1 MMQISFAWGQNS
13 IDIKGYT
20 TGQLKKFGK
29 NADRLGDVYTAV
41 DFYEEYCK
49 RKPGDDETN
58 YRLAELLFIS
68 RDYTKAEKTFSKVY
82 KDKPETYPQ
91 ALYYQGLSLK
101 SQGKYTE
108 AKEILAK
115 FQRKL
120 KLVKDGSITSSQLR
134 EDIAGCEIADSL
146 VNHPQKIKIEP
157 MGRSVNSP
165 HVDLSPIPVNDSLFY
180 YASLRSDSSYFFER
194 DDSTRAIPSRQFYV
208 AKKSGND
215 WNGGKLMPGPFN
227 IPGVE
232 TGNGA
237 FSRDGNRFYFTR
249 GSRDFQGKMICAIYV
264 SHHLG
269 VNKWSEPEKLNSL
282 VNDPNYTSTQPTVGY
297 TARAGYEVVYFV
309 SDRPNGKGGMD
320 IWYTIYDPRKK
331 EYLAPKNAG
340 NKINTS
346 RDEITPFYDLKTRTL
361 YYSSNGHIN
370 MGGFD
375 VFKSLGELR
384 KWYPSVIIGSP
395 VNSSYDDLYFTI
407 GQNREDGLLVSNRP
421 GMNSLRN
428 PSCCDDIYQYRWTE
442 FIHLAV
448 SGNIYPAE
456 KGKINKD
463 MDQSQLMAMKDKIK
477 PMKGAILSLYMIDKK
492 TKEKIF
498 MDRDT
503 TKEDGFYKFD
513 LLPDCDYK
521 FEMEGF
527 QYFNEQVNLSTDGIN
542 FTYTI
547 EMPPIWVN
555 VIPDKPMVLSN
566 VYYEFEKS
574 DLSQLAKK
582 SIDTSLLELMR
593 NADDIIVEISS
604 HTDSVGTYEFNKKLS
619 QERADNVVNYLI
631 SKGIARKRLVAK
643 GYGPDRPIAP
653 NSNPDGSDNPAGR
666 EKNRRTEFRIIGTL
680 SSMSEIDSD
689 EISE

>member
-1 MMQISFAWGQNS
+1 
-13 IDIKGYT
+13 
-20 TGQLKKFGK
+20 
-29 NADRLGDVYTAV
+29 
-41 DFYEEYCK
+41 
-49 RKPGDDETN
+49 
-58 YRLAELLFIS
+58 
-68 RDYTKAEKTFSKVY
+68 
-82 KDKPETYPQ
+82 
-91 ALYYQGLSLK
+91 
-101 SQGKYTE
+101 
-108 AKEILAK
+108 
-115 FQRKL
+115 
-120 KLVKDGSITSSQLR
+120 
-134 EDIAGCEIADSL
+134 
-146 VNHPQKIKIEP
+146 
-157 MGRSVNSP
+157 
-165 HVDLSPIPVNDSLFY
+165 
-180 YASLRSDSSYFFER
+180 
-194 DDSTRAIPSRQFYV
+194 
-208 AKKSGND
+208 
-215 WNGGKLMPGPFN
+215 
-227 IPGVE
+227 
-232 TGNGA
+232 
-237 FSRDGNRFYFTR
+237 
-249 GSRDFQGKMICAIYV
+249 
-264 SHHLG
+264 
-269 VNKWSEPEKLNSL
+269 
-282 VNDPNYTSTQPTVGY
+282 
-297 TARAGYEVVYFV
+297 
-309 SDRPNGKGGMD
+309 
-320 IWYTIYDPRKK
+320 
-331 EYLAPKNAG
+331 
-340 NKINTS
+340 
-346 RDEITPFYDLKTRTL
+346 
-361 YYSSNGHIN
+361 
-370 MGGFD
+370 
-375 VFKSLGELR
+375 
-384 KWYPSVIIGSP
+384 
-395 VNSSYDDLYFTI
+395 
-407 GQNREDGLLVSNRP
+407 
-421 GMNSLRN
+421 
-428 PSCCDDIYQYRWTE
+428 
-442 FIHLAV
+442 
-448 SGNIYPAE
+448 
-456 KGKINKD
+456 
-463 MDQSQLMAMKDKIK
+463 
-477 PMKGAILSLYMIDKK
+477 MIDKK